1 MTLLGCESVDQFG
14 AGHADVLCELPSL
27 TDSND
32 KVLCRTNVLKGGLG
46 GVFRARSFTDE
57 RGSNGADIGRSRRTL
72 QLWVK
77 SAMPVFCRGLAPRI
91 AGSEPRTGKETAVW
105 YRSAGD
111 TKSV

>member
-32 KVLCRTNVLKGGLG
+32 NVLCRTNVLKGGLG

-72 QLWVK
+72 QLWV
-77 SAMPVFCRGLAPRI
+77 
-91 AGSEPRTGKETAVW
+91 
-105 YRSAGD
+105 
-111 TKSV
+111 